1 MNEERFKA
9 AIAAF
14 DRANAEDP
22 NQEVVSST
30 ARPRELVQAE
40 RFSDWLG
47 RLEPSAS
54 EAVRLAVRC
63 QHIRRWERPRSLYPE
78 GRIGYLKWRKD
89 LGRFHAETA
98 AAILRAVGYDEA
110 LIARVGD
117 LNLKRALTSDPEAQ
131 TVEDVL
137 CLSFIEHELAAFAKK
152 HPEQKIVEIIQK
164 TWRKM
169 SERAQALALQIPLSS
184 ELEAVVLEALK
195 TG

>member
-1 MNEERFKA
+1 
-9 AIAAF
+9 
-14 DRANAEDP
+14 
-22 NQEVVSST
+22 
-30 ARPRELVQAE
+30 
-40 RFSDWLG
+40 
-47 RLEPSAS
+47 
-54 EAVRLAVRC
+54 VRC